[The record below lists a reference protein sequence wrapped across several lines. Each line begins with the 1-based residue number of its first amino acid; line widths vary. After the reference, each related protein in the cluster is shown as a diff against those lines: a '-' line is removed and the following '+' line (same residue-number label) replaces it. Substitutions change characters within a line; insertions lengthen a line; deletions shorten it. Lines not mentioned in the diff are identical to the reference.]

1 MDRFNTYKKYITLLH
16 AVPLRGVADEDG
28 KRLVAEGVGEGEGW
42 TGGWLERVGNGGMLE
57 GGWRE
62 GGMEGLDWR
71 VAGESGRWRG
81 AGGCGWRED
90 EGWKDFREWRERVKD
105 GGM

>member
-1 MDRFNTYKKYITLLH
+1 M
-16 AVPLRGVADEDG
+16 AEG
-28 KRLVAEGVGEGEGW
+28 KRYSRKEA
-42 TGGWLERVGNGGMLE
+42 GGR

-62 GGMEGLDWR
+62 GGMDWR

-90 EGWKDFREWRERVKD
+90 EGWWDFREWGERVKD